1 MSRNR
6 QNHRT
11 TYQWHLEAG
20 FQMGPTFPYFF
31 YAPYFSLFF
40 LKMPYYPYFLVQ
52 KCLKWPKIVIFFFFF
67 LAQSASSGACKN
79 QIHLFWAAAM
89 QKFIKYFY
97 FSSISFFFE
106 HLLWHYFSMVCSVI
120 IGGWSGGAKVLC
132 ILHHWGVQLI
142 LAYSWARPA
151 ILVVGKGR
159 GGMFLFLLFLHFHS
173 CSSFFPVP
181 LIHLLYSLFYLF
193 SPFLW
198 ETTQNDPQG
207 LTCR

>member
-1 MSRNR
+1 MLWVLIRSPHNICFHGEIRKIFTGYPPLSRPM
-6 QNHRT
+6 
-11 TYQWHLEAG
+11 YPA
-20 FQMGPTFPYFF
+20 FSP
-31 YAPYFSLFF
+31 AFSLS
-40 LKMPYYPYFLVQ
+40 
-52 KCLKWPKIVIFFFFF
+52 W
-67 LAQSASSGACKN
+67 
-79 QIHLFWAAAM
+79 
-89 QKFIKYFY
+89 
-97 FSSISFFFE
+97 
-106 HLLWHYFSMVCSVI
+106 
-120 IGGWSGGAKVLC
+120 GWSGGAKMLC